1 MWLLVW
7 NIIQAHLS
15 DEIDSLYVADGWSL
29 RRSAPQELF
38 RMMLFG
44 LSNLVYS
51 IIEITDDAAT
61 HIRSVTTVHV
71 LLYYCM
77 STSNVP
83 DADDQFTSSS
93 FAEKNSKRGRCAGV
107 LASCG
112 A

>member
-1 MWLLVW
+1 
-7 NIIQAHLS
+7 
-15 DEIDSLYVADGWSL
+15 
-29 RRSAPQELF
+29 
-38 RMMLFG
+38 MMLFG

-51 IIEITDDAAT
+51 IIEITDDAAK

-77 STSNVP
+77 STSDVP